1 MTAPLFYDWDGEP
14 HPFDQ
19 RPDAPYLYQWVHILA
34 GQPLHLEA
42 HLQLLAAGYRR
53 LLGRDFRYD
62 PAEVVQRIGVLLHAN
77 RYPVTGSTFIRLRLY
92 LSGQLAIMP
101 GGISLYT
108 GYALRSLRPVATVL
122 QSEVPFS
129 ELTTAAREVTAQV
142 NRQLAAAAGAQ
153 IAIRCDADGRLRDAD
168 DAPLFAVRGL
178 ELFTPPAPASV
189 EAQVAREAIEAAGL
203 TLREEL
209 LTPGSLCACDE
220 LFYFDHRGITSVS
233 CCDGNPYMDLVA
245 GRIARALAAPF

>member
-42 HLQLLAAGYRR
+42 HLHRLAAGYRC
-53 LLGRDFRYD
+53 LAGRDLRCD
-62 PAEVVQRIGVLLHAN
+62 PAEVIRRIGTLLGAN
-77 RYPVTGSTFIRLRLY
+77 RYPAGGSSFIRLRLY
-92 LSGQLAIMP
+92 LCGRLAILP

-108 GYALRSLRPVATVL
+108 GYALRSLRPAATVL
-122 QSEVPFS
+122 RSEVPFN
-129 ELTTAAREVTAQV
+129 ELPTAAREATAQV
-142 NRQLAAAAGAQ
+142 NRQLAASAGAQ
-153 IAIRCDADGRLRDAD
+153 VAIRCDADGRLRDAD

-189 EAQVAREAIEAAGL
+189 ESQVAREAIEAAGL
-203 TLREEL
+203 TLHEEP
-209 LTPGSLCACDE
+209 LTPASLCSCDE
-220 LFYFDHRGITSVS
+220 LFYFDHRGITSVR
-233 CCDGNPYMDLVA
+233 CCDGTLYMDLVA